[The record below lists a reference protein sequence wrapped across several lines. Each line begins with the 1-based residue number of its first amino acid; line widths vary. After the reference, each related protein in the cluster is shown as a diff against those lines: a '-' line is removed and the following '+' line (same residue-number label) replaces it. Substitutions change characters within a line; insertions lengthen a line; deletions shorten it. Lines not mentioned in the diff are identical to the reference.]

1 MFEIHLYFSPS
12 QSSRRSNISEE
23 DSAILSGRHF
33 LYDNIQTEV
42 KTVGESSSSRSV
54 GSDCRYQNQ
63 CSYDEQGSSYGS
75 KENYHRSTNFCTL
88 SNHSKRSCDCS
99 AISELPQKHSS
110 TDSGSSRAILKTKS
124 DQNILKQTSHRQI
137 LSDRTN
143 TVEDGTRLNR
153 SSAKQHWRFVS
164 AEDKENR
171 TQAHHKVRPLDQRNP
186 QVDHGPRKDMKKSH
200 SLEDIMEPLNVQRLR
215 PIRQKTRNVV
225 LSILDDETVCLEF
238 IKSKSGEM
246 YVTEVIRV
254 STDGNKVTCY
264 QPNGR
269 DGVPLLAMPADIPKS
284 AVSYAFSG
292 LPQRLWKKYQYAD
305 KFVRLVRMK
314 SPKVS
319 YCFVVESC
327 KGFES

>member
-1 MFEIHLYFSPS
+1 M
-12 QSSRRSNISEE
+12 R
-23 DSAILSGRHF
+23 
-33 LYDNIQTEV
+33 
-42 KTVGESSSSRSV
+42 TVGESSSSRSV

-63 CSYDEQGSSYGS
+63 CFSDEKGSTYAG
-75 KENYHRSTNFCTL
+75 KDNYHRNTNFSTL
-88 SNHSKRSCDCS
+88 SNRSNRSCDCS
-99 AISELPQKHSS
+99 ATSQLPQKQSS
-110 TDSGSSRAILKTKS
+110 TDSGSSYPIWKTKS
-124 DQNILKQTSHRQI
+124 DRNILKKQTSNRQI

-143 TVEDGTRLNR
+143 TVEDGTRLSR
-153 SSAKQHWRFVS
+153 SSAKQHWRKVS

-171 TQAHHKVRPLDQRNP
+171 TQADNKVRPLDQRHF
-186 QVDHGPRKDMKKSH
+186 QVDQGLRKDVKKSH
-200 SLEDIMEPLNVQRLR
+200 SLEDIMEPLNVRRLR

-238 IKSKSGEM
+238 IKSKAGEM

-269 DGVPLLAMPADIPKS
+269 DGVPLLAVPADIPKS

-319 YCFVVESC
+319 YCSLH
-327 KGFES
+327 